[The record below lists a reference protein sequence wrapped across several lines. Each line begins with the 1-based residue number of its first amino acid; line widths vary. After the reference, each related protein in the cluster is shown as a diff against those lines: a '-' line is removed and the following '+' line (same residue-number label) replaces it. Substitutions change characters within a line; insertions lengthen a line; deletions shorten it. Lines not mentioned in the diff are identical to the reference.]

1 MQHWRRPSVL
11 CRRLHRQQQQL
22 LLLLLLVL
30 ARGFGSAVGMAV
42 LWR

>member
-22 LLLLLLVL
+22 LLLVL

>member
-22 LLLLLLVL
+22 LLLLLVL

>member
-30 ARGFGSAVGMAV
+30 AQGFGSAVGMAV